1 LRKKSCCSNFI
12 IFFPFPSV
20 TRDLGSFL
28 ADLRETVQQSMI
40 SKKLK
45 LKIASVKQHRSGNH
59 VDETTIPSNSSHETF
74 DYGAFL
80 DAKGH
85 YVGFC
90 SGCEKWHTGIVWL
103 QRHAKEIIELPTPI
117 SGDQNVV
124 EAASVSD
131 TPARKLDVSPTLTQT
146 GTKTGTVTRTDTCMT
161 AWETIL
167 LSGRFNTDQESLDEA
182 ERIGA
187 CPSALVL
194 PGKHLL
200 FAKDYIGMAL
210 TAGQTF
216 LHLTAAG

>member
-1 LRKKSCCSNFI
+1 
-12 IFFPFPSV
+12 
-20 TRDLGSFL
+20 LGSFL
-28 ADLRETVQQSMI
+28 ADLRETVQQSVI
-40 SKKLK
+40 NKKIK
-45 LKIASVKQHRSGNH
+45 LKIASDKQRRSGNPIAH
-59 VDETTIPSNSSHETF
+59 QMIPSNSSHATF

-90 SGCEKWHTGIVWL
+90 SGCEKWHTGVVWL
-103 QRHAKEIIELPTPI
+103 QRHAKETIELPTPVTA
-117 SGDQNVV
+117 DQSVV
-124 EAASVSD
+124 ESVSVSD
-131 TPARKLDVSPTLTQT
+131 KSSWKLSVSPALSQT
-146 GTKTGTVTRTDTCMT
+146 GTKIDTETGTGTDTCMN

-167 LSGRFNTDQESLDEA
+167 LSGRYNTDQESLDEA

>member
-1 LRKKSCCSNFI
+1 M
-12 IFFPFPSV
+12 
-20 TRDLGSFL
+20 GSFL
-28 ADLRETVQQSMI
+28 ADLRETVQQSVI
-40 SKKLK
+40 NKKIK
-45 LKIASVKQHRSGNH
+45 LKIASDKQRRSGNPI
-59 VDETTIPSNSSHETF
+59 VDQIIPSNSSHATF

-103 QRHAKEIIELPTPI
+103 QRHAKETIVLPTPI
-117 SGDQNVV
+117 TADQSVIESV
-124 EAASVSD
+124 SVSD
-131 TPARKLDVSPTLTQT
+131 KPFRKLSVSPALSQT
-146 GTKTGTVTRTDTCMT
+146 GTKIDTETGTGTDTCMN

-167 LSGRFNTDQESLDEA
+167 LSGRYNTDQESLDEA

>member
-1 LRKKSCCSNFI
+1 MSI
-12 IFFPFPSV
+12 
-20 TRDLGSFL
+20 
-28 ADLRETVQQSMI
+28 
-40 SKKLK
+40 KKLK
-45 LKIASVKQHRSGNH
+45 LKIAADKQRKSRNI
-59 VDETTIPSNSSHETF
+59 DPEISFSSNYSQPNF

-90 SGCEKWHTGIVWL
+90 SGCEKWHTGVVWL
-103 QRHAKEIIELPTPI
+103 QRHSKETMALTTSTSAGAESVTEDT
-117 SGDQNVV
+117 S
-124 EAASVSD
+124 ASAILSK
-131 TPARKLDVSPTLTQT
+131 KLDGTSKVSQIGT
-146 GTKTGTVTRTDTCMT
+146 GTGTGTDICMR

-167 LSGRFNTDQESLDEA
+167 LSGRYNTDQESLDEA
-182 ERIGA
+182 ERSGA

-194 PGKHLL
+194 PAKHLL

>member
-1 LRKKSCCSNFI
+1 MVN
-12 IFFPFPSV
+12 
-20 TRDLGSFL
+20 
-28 ADLRETVQQSMI
+28 
-40 SKKLK
+40 KKLK
-45 LKIASVKQHRSGNH
+45 LKIASDKQRRSGN
-59 VDETTIPSNSSHETF
+59 VIVEKITPSNFSHSTF

-103 QRHAKEIIELPTPI
+103 QRHAKEKTELPTPT
-117 SGDQNVV
+117 SGDQNVI
-124 EAASVSD
+124 EAVSVSD
-131 TPARKLDVSPTLTQT
+131 TPARKLEVSPALTPT
-146 GTKTGTVTRTDTCMT
+146 GTKAGAVTGTDTCMA

>member
-1 LRKKSCCSNFI
+1 M
-12 IFFPFPSV
+12 
-20 TRDLGSFL
+20 GSFL
-28 ADLRETVQQSMI
+28 ADLLDTVQQSLTN
-40 SKKLK
+40 KKLK
-45 LKIASVKQHRSGNH
+45 LKIASEKRRRSGN
-59 VDETTIPSNSSHETF
+59 TIIEKTSFSNSSHETL

-90 SGCEKWHTGIVWL
+90 SGCEKWHTGVVWL
-103 QRHAKEIIELPTPI
+103 QRHAKEVTELSTPTSEDKNAEDKI
-117 SGDQNVV
+117 
-124 EAASVSD
+124 AADSVSAPGSD
-131 TPARKLDVSPTLTQT
+131 ASSRKLEALPAAPV
-146 GTKTGTVTRTDTCMT
+146 GTKIGPDTCMR

-187 CPSALVL
+187 CPSAMIL

>member
-1 LRKKSCCSNFI
+1 M
-12 IFFPFPSV
+12 
-20 TRDLGSFL
+20 GSFL
-28 ADLRETVQQSMI
+28 ADLRETVQQSVI
-40 SKKLK
+40 NKKMK
-45 LKIASVKQHRSGNH
+45 LKIASDKQRRSGNPI
-59 VDETTIPSNSSHETF
+59 VDQMIPSNSSHATF

-90 SGCEKWHTGIVWL
+90 SGCEKWHTGVVWL
-103 QRHAKEIIELPTPI
+103 QRHAKETIELPTPI
-117 SGDQNVV
+117 TADQSVV
-124 EAASVSD
+124 ESVSVSD
-131 TPARKLDVSPTLTQT
+131 KSSWKLSVSPALSQT
-146 GTKTGTVTRTDTCMT
+146 GTKIDTETGTGTDTCMN

-167 LSGRFNTDQESLDEA
+167 LSGRYNTDQESLDEA